1 MMTFFFGLGA
11 DGRNWED
18 GDNVL
23 GEATCGGSAVLHG
36 RRISFF
42 SFSLSFPL
50 SLFSFGICFLNLK
63 NGAGWRLVGEVFGS
77 TVTKLSS
84 FLL

>member
-1 MMTFFFGLGA
+1 MPFFWVGCG
-11 DGRNWED
+11 WEK
-18 GDNVL
+18 L
-23 GEATCGGSAVLHG
+23 GERIPCWARQHAVLHG

-42 SFSLSFPL
+42 SFSLFFPL
-50 SLFSFGICFLNLK
+50 SLFCPEICFLNLK
-63 NGAGWRLVGEVFGS
+63 NGAGWRVVGEVFGS